1 MGQWRTAQSLGDE
14 VLDRFRRQPV
24 SWHRSHPS
32 GDLLARAG
40 VDIEA
45 AVSVMAP
52 LPFASSTV
60 LLLVVSAVWLVVTD
74 TVLGLVAVLVIPV
87 LVVVNLLYQRIV
99 EPHFDEAQRHLGD
112 LSAAVHESFEGVLV
126 VKAFGAEQRETDR
139 LADIALELRRARI
152 RAVKVRTWYD
162 ALVDNLPNLA
172 NTALVVVGAV
182 RIEQG
187 VVSVG
192 ELASVIFLFT
202 LLTFPLRLISYLL
215 SELPHSLAGW
225 RRLREILDEPV
236 LDDPARLVGE
246 PPAGLAVAL
255 DDVSF
260 AYEEGRPV
268 LDGCTLRVVE
278 GTTLA
283 IVGATGSGKSTLL
296 DIVAGLQ
303 APDSGTVAVRGRH
316 ATLVFQEAFL
326 GTGTVRDNVALGV
339 TATDDEI
346 WTALDIAEASEFVRD
361 LPRGLDTVLGE
372 RGVTLSGGQ
381 RQRLALARALVRH
394 PSVLLLDDT
403 TSAIDPVTEARVL
416 GNLLRERGGL
426 TIVLVGSRPST
437 IQLADRVAHLV
448 GGRIAHVG
456 THAELM
462 VGSPAYRELVEAFE
476 REAERVA

>member
-1 MGQWRTAQSLGDE
+1 
-14 VLDRFRRQPV
+14 
-24 SWHRSHPS
+24 
-32 GDLLARAG
+32 
-40 VDIEA
+40 
-45 AVSVMAP
+45 
-52 LPFASSTV
+52 
-60 LLLVVSAVWLVVTD
+60 
-74 TVLGLVAVLVIPV
+74 
-87 LVVVNLLYQRIV
+87 
-99 EPHFDEAQRHLGD
+99 
-112 LSAAVHESFEGVLV
+112 
-126 VKAFGAEQRETDR
+126 
-139 LADIALELRRARI
+139 
-152 RAVKVRTWYD
+152 
-162 ALVDNLPNLA
+162 
-172 NTALVVVGAV
+172 
-182 RIEQG
+182 
-187 VVSVG
+187 
-192 ELASVIFLFT
+192 
-202 LLTFPLRLISYLL
+202 
-215 SELPHSLAGW
+215 
-225 RRLREILDEPV
+225 
-236 LDDPARLVGE
+236 
-246 PPAGLAVAL
+246 
-255 DDVSF
+255 
-260 AYEEGRPV
+260 V

-303 APDSGTVAVRGRH
+303 APDAGTVAVRGRQ

-339 TATDDEI
+339 AVTDDEI
-346 WTALDIAEASEFVRD
+346 WAALDIAEASEFVRD

-448 GGRIAHVG
+448 GGRIGHVG

-462 VGSPAYRELVEAFE
+462 AASPTYRELVEAFE
-476 REAERVA
+476 REAERVG